1 MLPEQPDFVSGEVIL
16 IDKPYEW
23 TSFGV
28 VKKIRNRLKI
38 KKIGHAGTLDPLA
51 TGLLILC
58 TGKKT
63 KEINNFQSLTKE
75 YEGTLIL
82 GKVSP
87 SYDLETE
94 FEEINS
100 TENVK
105 AENIQA
111 CGQQFIGE
119 IQQVPPLFSA
129 VKLNGKR
136 AYEYAREGSKIKL
149 EAKTV
154 VIENLSL
161 EDSNFPEISF
171 KVKCSKGT
179 YIRSLVRDIGE
190 CLGCGATMTSLKRT
204 AIGNFKVSEAYQLN
218 ELIQKFSV

>member
-1 MLPEQPDFVSGEVIL
+1 MLPEQPDFATGEVIL

-28 VKKIRNRLKI
+28 VKKVRNRLKI

-63 KEINNFQSLTKE
+63 KEINNFQELPKE
-75 YEGTLIL
+75 YEGTMIL

-100 TENVK
+100 TENITSEK
-105 AENIQA
+105 LESCKQN
-111 CGQQFIGE
+111 FIGD
-119 IQQVPPLFSA
+119 IDQVPPLYSA
-129 VKLNGKR
+129 VKLKGKR
-136 AYEYAREGSKIKL
+136 AYEYAREGAKMELEPKKIFIHEL
-149 EAKTV
+149 
-154 VIENLSL
+154 NLQS
-161 EDSNFPEISF
+161 SNFPEIGLS
-171 KVKCSKGT
+171 VRCSKGT
-179 YIRSLVRDIGE
+179 YVRSLVRDIGE
-190 CLGCGATMTSLKRT
+190 CLGCGATMTSLRRT
-204 AIGNFKVSEAYQLN
+204 AIGEFKVSEAYQLN
-218 ELIQKFSV
+218 ELIEKFSF